1 MAFSFVVS
9 TPRIR
14 IPAYKFEVKWGSEF
28 KIVVAPEVP
37 LEMPCR
43 QNPAKYVSPYLM
55 RRLRSVEEYLAEKNF
70 AQQEQFCENQEEEDQ
85 EDLEEF
91 DEAA

>member
-1 MAFSFVVS
+1 MNISFVFR

-14 IPAYKFEVKWGSEF
+14 IPAYKFAVELGHEI

-43 QNPAKYVSPYLM
+43 QNPAKYVSPYLL
-55 RRLRSVEEYLAEKNF
+55 RRLRSVEEYLAEKHS
-70 AQQEQFCENQEEEDQ
+70 AQPGPFCENQEEEDQ
-85 EDLEEF
+85 EKLEEF